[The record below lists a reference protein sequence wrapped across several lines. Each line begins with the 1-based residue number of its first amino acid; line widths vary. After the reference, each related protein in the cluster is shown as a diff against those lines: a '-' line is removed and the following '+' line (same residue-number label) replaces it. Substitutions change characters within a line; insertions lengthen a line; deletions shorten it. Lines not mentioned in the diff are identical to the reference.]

1 MSRKTKTVQKK
12 PVVPK
17 VPKEEKEQVRAR
29 KAAGLDHA
37 ITVDQ
42 HGRERLVAGTA
53 EAERK
58 LEKSPSGVVR
68 VRTVDPL
75 VGISSLTWQQ
85 REAGKRYRDEFEAFT
100 SVGAKGIAYQV
111 RVDGG
116 ALGGGIPVKAIDA
129 GRALKKSTDAICHW
143 DIANVVQAVCCSG
156 LSVSEAAKQVD
167 EPRDV
172 VVRLLKIGLDNLA
185 VEYGILVPRRPRVA

>member
-1 MSRKTKTVQKK
+1 MTRKTKAAQKK
-12 PVVPK
+12 PAVPK

-29 KAAGLDHA
+29 KAAGLDYA
-37 ITVDQ
+37 LTVDG
-42 HGRERLVAGTA
+42 HGRERLINGTA

-58 LEKSPSGVVR
+58 LEKSQSGVVR

-85 REAGKRYRDEFEAFT
+85 REAGKRYRDEFEAFS

-116 ALGGGIPVKAIDA
+116 ALGGGIPAKAIDT
-129 GRALKKSTDAICHW
+129 GRAFKKATDAIGHW
-143 DIANVVQAVCCSG
+143 DVSSVVQAVCCSG
-156 LSVSEAAKQVD
+156 SSISEVAKQVD
-167 EPRDV
+167 ESRDV
-172 VVRLLKIGLDNLA
+172 VVKLLKIGLDNLA

>member
-1 MSRKTKTVQKK
+1 MSKKTKNATPKRI
-12 PVVPK
+12 VPK
-17 VPKEEKEQVRAR
+17 VPKDEKEQVRAR
-29 KAAGLDHA
+29 KAAGLDHVL
-37 ITVDQ
+37 TLDE

-53 EAERK
+53 EAERT

-85 REAGKRYRDEFEAFT
+85 RDAGKRYREQFDLMSSF
-100 SVGAKGIAYQV
+100 GAKGIAYQV

-116 ALGGGIPVKAIDA
+116 ALGGGIPTKAIDA
-129 GRALKKSTDAICHW
+129 GRAFDKATKAIGHW
-143 DIANVVQAVCCSG
+143 DLAAVVRAVCCSG
-156 LSVSEAAKQVD
+156 SSISEVAKDVY
-167 EPRDV
+167 EKRDV

-185 VEYGILVPRRPRVA
+185 VEYGTLLPHRPRAA

>member
-1 MSRKTKTVQKK
+1 MTKKTKNASK

-17 VPKEEKEQVRAR
+17 VPKDEKEQVRAR
-29 KAAGLDHA
+29 KAAGLDYA
-37 ITVDQ
+37 LTVDQ

-53 EAERK
+53 EASRK

-75 VGISSLTWQQ
+75 VGISSLSWQQ
-85 REAGKRYRDEFEAFT
+85 RDAGKRYREAFELV
-100 SVGAKGIAYQV
+100 SSFGAKGISYQV

-116 ALGGGIPVKAIDA
+116 ALGGGIPTKAIDV
-129 GRALKKSTDAICHW
+129 GRSFDKETKAIGHW
-143 DIANVVQAVCCSG
+143 DIVTVVRAVCCSG
-156 LSVSEAAKQVD
+156 SSISEVAKDMD
-167 EPRDV
+167 EKRDV

-185 VEYGILVPRRPRVA
+185 VEYGTLVPRRPRVA